1 MDIML
6 QRILELVG
14 SRHGAKKELCDG
26 LGLKS
31 NTVTEWEKG
40 RNKGYPKYA
49 ATIAGYYGVSLD
61 WLSGLSDEKTYKNS
75 PANVSID
82 EARKNADEII
92 DSLSPDE
99 IQIVRAFAQGIKAKR
114 KQS

>member
-6 QRILELVG
+6 ERILEIIPKKHG
-14 SRHGAKKELCDG
+14 SIKELAEA
-26 LGLKS
+26 LGISGNNISDWKG
-31 NTVTEWEKG
+31 G
-40 RNKGYPKYA
+40 RNKSYRQYLPQ
-49 ATIAGYYGVSLD
+49 IAGYYGVSLD

-92 DSLSPDE
+92 DGLSPDE

-114 KQS
+114 RQS